1 MGLRAPERV
10 VNSATGW
17 GEESSSRDLTTA
29 CGGEKHR
36 GTPTSSQHLGLLL
49 DLVGPTQGRLGTE

>member
-10 VNSATGW
+10 VNRARRW
-17 GEESSSRDLTTA
+17 GAESSPRDLTTA

-36 GTPTSSQHLGLLL
+36 GTPTSSQYLGLLL
-49 DLVGPTQGRLGTE
+49 DLLGPTQGRLRTE